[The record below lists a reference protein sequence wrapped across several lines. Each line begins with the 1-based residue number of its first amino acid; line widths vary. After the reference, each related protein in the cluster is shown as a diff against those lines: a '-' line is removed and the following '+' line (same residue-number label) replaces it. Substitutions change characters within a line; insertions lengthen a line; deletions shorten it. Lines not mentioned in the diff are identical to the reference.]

1 MKFLYL
7 ALRNGKSSECFMGI
21 VFVCVGRGGGWGIPL
36 SYICRGRLY
45 LLYDLNGKHWFKKCF
60 DADRRQ
66 TITATNADF
75 SYDEKVQYTCQMKY
89 THIIYK
95 KPIYKKQGLKSH
107 HC

>member
-7 ALRNGKSSECFMGI
+7 ALRNGKFHGNS
-21 VFVCVGRGGGWGIPL
+21 VCVQKGGVGGWGIPL

-75 SYDEKVQYTCQMKY
+75 SYDENVQYTCQMKY
-89 THIIYK
+89 THIF
-95 KPIYKKQGLKSH
+95 L
-107 HC
+107 